1 MHQKQNRINAN
12 LNKKRKNNTHTLT
25 KTQQTQTYTRVLHR
39 PIATKGERQPYLKK
53 KAFKNKQTL
62 KKH

>member
-12 LNKKRKNNTHTLT
+12 LNKKRKKKHTHTLT

-39 PIATKGERQPYLKK
+39 PIATKGGLQLKLKK
-53 KAFKNKQTL
+53 ESIQK
-62 KKH
+62 